1 MVTADVVGLYS
12 SIPEVAGLEV
22 LRKALDNREN
32 KKISTD
38 NLTKTQ
44 VLCRFKP
51 CWQRVGDSRWW
62 GSLTMVQAKRLFS
75 VNRTTKEFI
84 ILISSSS
91 TSKSKKSQI
100 LEKPKL
106 FIPYEKE
113 IPEQLKRAAKRYGL
127 ELIFTRSLSLVK
139 VTNKHF

>member
-12 SIPEVAGLEV
+12 SIPEVAGLEA

-51 CWQRVGDSRWW
+51 CWRRAGDSQW
-62 GSLTMVQAKRLFS
+62 
-75 VNRTTKEFI
+75 
-84 ILISSSS
+84 
-91 TSKSKKSQI
+91 
-100 LEKPKL
+100 
-106 FIPYEKE
+106 
-113 IPEQLKRAAKRYGL
+113 
-127 ELIFTRSLSLVK
+127 
-139 VTNKHF
+139 